1 MLEKLTDIILDYV
14 DTDPALITEE
24 ASLRYDI
31 GATSF
36 DLMNISVAIEKEF
49 KVKIP
54 DSKIPVMKN
63 IGDLIKV
70 IEEVVN
76 I

>member
-1 MLEKLTDIILDYV
+1 MIEKIKDIILDYV
-14 DTDPALITEE
+14 DTDPELITEE

-36 DLMNISVAIEKEF
+36 DIMNIAVEIEKQF
-49 KVKIP
+49 NIKIP
-54 DSKIPVMKN
+54 NSKLPVMKN

-70 IEEVVN
+70 IE
-76 I
+76 